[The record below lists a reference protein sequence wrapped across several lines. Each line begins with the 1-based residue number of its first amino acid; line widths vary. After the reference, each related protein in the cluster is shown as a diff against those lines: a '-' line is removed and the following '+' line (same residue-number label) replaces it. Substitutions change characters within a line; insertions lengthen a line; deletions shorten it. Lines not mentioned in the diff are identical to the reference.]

1 LNGSYRRQS
10 TVRRL
15 SSIVKREL
23 RAGVLGLA
31 VLGLL
36 LVVALAARGGHP
48 GGAGRASDREVPY
61 AVQESLITLMVI
73 LYVVAV
79 VVVLVLAFRFR
90 DRWIEPE
97 SHWLRNFLAAL
108 ALLLVIVLGYFAI
121 ARSPIGQEA
130 DEGGGGAVREPRRP
144 VQVESVPAR
153 KAEFNWPLALSLG
166 GLIVVGGVI
175 VYFRSRRSRSPGF
188 QATVEEDLARAVETT
203 IDDLRREPDA
213 RRAVIAAYANMERV
227 LAAHGLA
234 RRRHDAPREY
244 LARVLGRLEVRESA
258 IRTLTALF
266 EYAKFSAHEIDSA
279 MKDDAISAL
288 EAIRDDLRRSK
299 ELAA

>member
-1 LNGSYRRQS
+1 
-10 TVRRL
+10 
-15 SSIVKREL
+15 VKREL

-108 ALLLVIVLGYFAI
+108 ALLLVIMLGYFAI
-121 ARSPIGQEA
+121 ARSPIGQET

-153 KAEFNWPLALSLG
+153 KAEFNWPIALSLG
-166 GLIVVGGVI
+166 GLLVVGGVI
-175 VYFRSRRSRSPGF
+175 VYLRSRRSLPPQF
-188 QATVEEDLARAVETT
+188 ATVEEDLAHAVETT

-234 RRRHDAPREY
+234 RQRHDAPREY

-266 EYAKFSAHEIDSA
+266 EYAKFSAHEIDAA
-279 MKDDAISAL
+279 MKADAISAL
-288 EAIRDDLRRSK
+288 EAIRDDLRRSE